1 MFATM
6 TIDERVDR
14 FEESLFL
21 IRDKLQEFIEVNDQ
35 LILALERMN
44 NALEESNRKIKEYQ
58 SP

>member
-14 FEESLFL
+14 FKESLFL

>member
-35 LILALERMN
+35 LILALKRMN